1 MQRSCKKVAD
11 KLVILVYFYV
21 KIGMISQFL
30 IFMELKMAVE
40 MYSREESK
48 FLKVGL
54 YISLILLV
62 LLAYFVSNHKKVEL
76 DNGKYYSVTARFNRT
91 DGLLVGDWV
100 RMAGMNVGKVVDAKL
115 DDHFKAILTMEIK
128 DGINIPDDS
137 SASIVSGGLV
147 GSKYIEIEPGGS
159 EDMIAPGG
167 EFAYTQDAMVIEE
180 LLDRIVSIGK
190 ANREQLVEDAAKC
203 KAQSNE
209 KNSSKQN

>member
-1 MQRSCKKVAD
+1 MHFEQFCNGRAKKVAD

-91 DGLLVGDWV
+91 VGLLV
-100 RMAGMNVGKVVDAKL
+100 
-115 DDHFKAILTMEIK
+115 
-128 DGINIPDDS
+128 
-137 SASIVSGGLV
+137 
-147 GSKYIEIEPGGS
+147 
-159 EDMIAPGG
+159 
-167 EFAYTQDAMVIEE
+167 
-180 LLDRIVSIGK
+180 
-190 ANREQLVEDAAKC
+190 
-203 KAQSNE
+203 
-209 KNSSKQN
+209 

>member
-1 MQRSCKKVAD
+1 
-11 KLVILVYFYV
+11 
-21 KIGMISQFL
+21 
-30 IFMELKMAVE
+30 MAE
-40 MYSREESK
+40 ENYSRDETK

-54 YISLILLV
+54 YISLILLLV
-62 LLAYFVSNHKKVEL
+62 LLYFVNNHKKVEL

-100 RMAGMNVGKVVDAKL
+100 RMAGMNIGKVVDAKL
-115 DDHFKAILTMEIK
+115 DEHFKAVLTMEIK

-137 SASIVSGGLV
+137 SASIVSGSMMGA
-147 GSKYIEIEPGGS
+147 KYIEVEPGGS

-203 KAQSNE
+203 NAQNNE
-209 KNSSKQN
+209 KTKN

>member
-1 MQRSCKKVAD
+1 M
-11 KLVILVYFYV
+11 
-21 KIGMISQFL
+21 
-30 IFMELKMAVE
+30 MAE
-40 MYSREESK
+40 ENYSRDETK

-54 YISLILLV
+54 YISLILLLV
-62 LLAYFVSNHKKVEL
+62 LLYFVNNHKKVEL

-100 RMAGMNVGKVVDAKL
+100 RMAGMNIGKVVDAKL
-115 DDHFKAILTMEIK
+115 DEHFKAVLTMEIK

-137 SASIVSGGLV
+137 SASIVSGSMMGAR
-147 GSKYIEIEPGGS
+147 YIEVEPGGS

-190 ANREQLVEDAAKC
+190 ANREQLVQDAAKC
-203 KAQSNE
+203 KAQN
-209 KNSSKQN
+209 N

>member
-1 MQRSCKKVAD
+1 
-11 KLVILVYFYV
+11 
-21 KIGMISQFL
+21 
-30 IFMELKMAVE
+30 MAE
-40 MYSREESK
+40 ENYSREESK
-48 FLKVGL
+48 YLKVGL
-54 YISLILLV
+54 YISFF
-62 LLAYFVSNHKKVEL
+62 LLALLLYFLNNHQNVEL

-115 DDHFKAILTMEIK
+115 DDHFKAVLKMEIK
-128 DGINIPDDS
+128 DGIQIPDDS

-203 KAQSNE
+203 NAQNNE
-209 KNSSKQN
+209 KTTKGLGSKHEMLECFADITSHSEETYIFMIFAT